1 MTENRR
7 FVVWARTLA
16 SLFALTGLV
25 GLTGCGGGSGSQN
38 NPFNTPGELAVQPPE
53 LTAYSMTPA
62 TLTIQGGQPPYQI
75 FSSDQSTLP
84 VQTATNGNTVALLP
98 NNVNAVTNV

>member
-1 MTENRR
+1 MTENRLFAVR
-7 FVVWARTLA
+7 ARIIA
-16 SLFALTGLV
+16 ALFALAGLI
-25 GLTGCGGGSGSQN
+25 GLAGCGGGSGSPN
-38 NPFNTPGELAVQPPE
+38 NVFNTPGELAVQPPQ

-84 VQTATNGNTVALLP
+84 VQANVVGSTVTMVP
-98 NNVNAVTNV
+98 NDV